1 MSAFKYDVANG
12 KAEAKL
18 YSMFK
23 FPESNRVHFQC
34 DILVCNGKCG
44 SSFQRHIILFGR
56 FGYSKRYIY
65 IMNCITL
72 LARSDDCKTPIC
84 DFKEKSGRSLNENP
98 DALLQPAEEGAL
110 MASYSVFV
118 LEPGEQVG
126 QYIFY
131 IFHTVE

>member
-44 SSFQRHIILFGR
+44 PILL
-56 FGYSKRYIY
+56 RYI
-65 IMNCITL
+65 I
-72 LARSDDCKTPIC
+72 P
-84 DFKEKSGRSLNENP
+84 FGLNLI
-98 DALLQPAEEGAL
+98 DIQKDT
-110 MASYSVFV
+110 F
-118 LEPGEQVG
+118 
-126 QYIFY
+126 
-131 IFHTVE
+131 T

>member
-1 MSAFKYDVANG
+1 MWVNSSKTYNPILAKTWIFERINFYN
-12 KAEAKL
+12 KL
-18 YSMFK
+18 YYF
-23 FPESNRVHFQC
+23 
-34 DILVCNGKCG
+34 
-44 SSFQRHIILFGR
+44 
-56 FGYSKRYIY
+56 
-65 IMNCITL
+65 

-131 IFHTVE
+131 VFYIVE

>member
-44 SSFQRHIILFGR
+44 SIFLRHIILLKPWIFI
-56 FGYSKRYIY
+56 KYIY
-65 IMNCITL
+65 LINYVIL

-126 QYIFY
+126 QYILYIFY
-131 IFHTVE
+131 IVE

>member
-44 SSFQRHIILFGR
+44 SILQRHIILFNLR
-56 FGYSKRYIY
+56 YFKRYIC
-65 IMNCITL
+65 IINCIIL

-131 IFHTVE
+131 VFYIVE